1 QAKTY
6 PGNQLLLHFHSDS
19 RDNFRGWQLVYQASP
34 SAIPEIGSGL
44 TVYPNPVS
52 YYLFIDYPNQNSS
65 NIYYRIYHPNGN
77 IMDSGQAGSHIDLS
91 TFAPGIYYLFIV
103 LDQTIV
109 TKKILKL

>member
-1 QAKTY
+1 
-6 PGNQLLLHFHSDS
+6 
-19 RDNFRGWQLVYQASP
+19 VYQASP
-34 SAIPEIGSGL
+34 TNIPERDNEFTI
-44 TVYPNPVS
+44 YPNPVS
-52 YYLFIDYPNQNSS
+52 DYLFIDYPNQNSS